1 MFKNAERQT
10 SKDRIAK
17 EFPEQITV
25 IELVF
30 IYSKELLKPKKE
42 KKIFLTRSIHC
53 HLVYCSFI
61 IELSHFDYYYIPMCK
76 SLTGEYVTD
85 RKTNII

>member
-25 IELVF
+25 IKLVF
-30 IYSKELLKPKKE
+30 IYSKELLKQKRKGKENISNKKYRFPLGLLL
-42 KKIFLTRSIHC
+42 IYNRT
-53 HLVYCSFI
+53 
-61 IELSHFDYYYIPMCK
+61 
-76 SLTGEYVTD
+76 
-85 RKTNII
+85 